1 MIDIIFEGALAS
13 EFRSFRATGI
23 GSIADAIC
31 AIEANYEK
39 FHRTIRD
46 LAERGIQFI
55 VKAGYQELGEDEL
68 SKPLSKKIRTI
79 RIIALPSGAGGGAG
93 KILAGVA
100 ILGLGIFGGG
110 FLGAMAV
117 NVMLLGGALILQGIM
132 GLFGRVKDP
141 ESDEKEGKKS
151 LIISSPSQTLR
162 EGSRIPRLYGRTKIG
177 LYPISV
183 RIRTFKLS

>member
-1 MIDIIFEGALAS
+1 
-13 EFRSFRATGI
+13 
-23 GSIADAIC
+23 
-31 AIEANYEK
+31 
-39 FHRTIRD
+39 
-46 LAERGIQFI
+46 
-55 VKAGYQELGEDEL
+55 
-68 SKPLSKKIRTI
+68 
-79 RIIALPSGAGGGAG
+79 
-93 KILAGVA
+93 
-100 ILGLGIFGGG
+100 
-110 FLGAMAV
+110 MAV